1 MSSAG
6 LPLAGAVTAP
16 AAIRRTGL
24 LLAALVLLGGA
35 LRLVGLGAEPLW
47 LDEAF
52 TWRWAHLSRSELFGP
67 AAGTETNPPPWFAL
81 ERLVLLTLGDGQ
93 AALRLP
99 AALLGIAAVPLG
111 FLIGRHLAGERGGL
125 LAALLLAVDPLL
137 VAYSQEARGYA
148 LLVAGT
154 LLALWAVLVLF
165 APPGAGR
172 EPAPPDRRP
181 ARLLPLAAY
190 ALGATAV
197 LWAHNT
203 GPLVLLLL
211 NLAALVQWLGGR
223 GADRRLLLPW
233 LAANLVAGLPWLLL
247 WLPILLGQTGD
258 AVNVAWIRQPSP
270 PGALAATLRLWGPHH
285 LPLGPVAAA
294 LAGLPALGLAAWAA
308 LRLGLPALAAVAL
321 AAGLPL
327 LLYLSGL
334 LLRPVWIERA
344 LLPALAAGLVL
355 AAAGL
360 ARLPAGR
367 MAPMLLALLLL
378 PRAADLT
385 AWYRAPQKLP
395 WPAAVAA
402 VGAGLEAGDAV
413 LVMPHYYH
421 WPWAYHAGRA
431 GLAPAVL
438 GLVVGPPPPEGAPRI
453 EPVDRGLEL
462 VAPGDLETALAGRE
476 RAWLLA
482 YKRRGGDPGGVLAR
496 LAARGSLAPRGS
508 WTGAWDGGE
517 LELWLWTR
525 RSAAA
530 TTLGMDGRGAPH

>member
-1 MSSAG
+1 MSRAG
-6 LPLAGAVTAP
+6 LPLAGALSAP
-16 AAIRRTGL
+16 AATWRTGL
-24 LLAALVLLGGA
+24 LLAFLVLLGGA
-35 LRLVGLGAEPLW
+35 LRLAGLGAEPLW

-52 TWRWAHLSRSELFGP
+52 TWRWAHLPWAELFGP
-67 AAGTETNPPPWFAL
+67 AAATETNPPPWFAL

-99 AALLGIAAVPLG
+99 AALLGMAAVPLG
-111 FLIGRHLAGERGGL
+111 FLIGRRLAGERAGL

-165 APPGAGR
+165 APPDASRDGAS
-172 EPAPPDRRP
+172 ADRP
-181 ARLLPLAAY
+181 AGPLLPLAAY
-190 ALGATAV
+190 ALGATAI

-211 NLAALVQWLGGR
+211 NLAAFVQWLAGR
-223 GADRRLLLPW
+223 SATRRSMLLW
-233 LAANLVAGLPWLLL
+233 LAANLLVALPWLVF
-247 WLPILLGQTGD
+247 WLPVLLAQARD
-258 AVNVAWIRQPSP
+258 AANVAWIRQPSL
-270 PGALAATLRLWGPHH
+270 PGALAATLRLFGLHQ

-294 LAGLPALGLAAWAA
+294 LAGLPAAGLAAWAA
-308 LRLGLPALAAVAL
+308 LRLGRTGLAALAV

-367 MAPMLLALLLL
+367 MAAMLLALLLL
-378 PRAADLT
+378 PRAAELA

-413 LVMPHYYH
+413 LVMPHFYH

-438 GLVVGPPPPEGAPRI
+438 GLVVGPPPPQGAPRI

-482 YKRRGGDPGGVLAR
+482 YKRRGADPGGVLAR
-496 LAARGSLAPRGS
+496 LAARGSLVPRGS
-508 WTGAWDGGE
+508 WSGSWDGGE

-525 RSAAA
+525 R
-530 TTLGMDGRGAPH
+530 GPP